1 MTIPAEP
8 TFHATCVDTGGA
20 GVLIAGPSG
29 SGKSA
34 LALELIDTPGH
45 GAGGPLLRTVLVAD
59 DRVLLEK
66 RDGTLLASPPREL
79 AGRLEVRGLGILR
92 LPHAERVPLR
102 LIVRL
107 CPWHEIERMPEPETE
122 ELRGVALPLVRIDAE
137 RPRAAARLRAA
148 LMHLGLVPAR

>member
-1 MTIPAEP
+1 MSAPPDSTV
-8 TFHATCVDTGGA
+8 HATCVRTGGA
-20 GVLIAGPSG
+20 GVLISGPSG

-45 GAGGPLLRTVLVAD
+45 GAGGPLLETVLVAD
-59 DRVLLEK
+59 DRVLLE
-66 RDGTLLASPPREL
+66 REGGALLASPPPEL

-92 LPHAERVPLR
+92 LPHVERVPLR

-107 CPWHEIERMPEPETE
+107 CPWHEIERMPDPETE
-122 ELRGVALPLVRIDAE
+122 ELRGATLPLVRIDAE

-148 LMHLGLVPAR
+148 LMHLDLVPDR

>member
-1 MTIPAEP
+1 MNAPAEP
-8 TFHATCVDTGGA
+8 TVHATCVCTGGA
-20 GVLIAGPSG
+20 GVLVTGPSG

-45 GAGGPLLRTVLVAD
+45 GTGGPLLETMLVAD

-66 RDGTLLASPPREL
+66 TGETLLASPPPGL
-79 AGRLEVRGLGILR
+79 AGHLEVRGLGILR
-92 LPHAERVPLR
+92 LPHVERVPLR

-107 CPWHEIERMPEPETE
+107 CPWHEIERLPEAETE
-122 ELRGVALPLVRIDAE
+122 ELRGVMLPLFRIDAE

-148 LMHLGLVPAR
+148 LMHLGLGPT